1 MDYFDVVMSRAMQGC
16 RDIEVSLL
24 VFMQLIYLM
33 SDTSFGNASSDI
45 FLLVNIFVLG
55 IYLAGA

>member
-1 MDYFDVVMSRAMQGC
+1 MSHRLHMDYFDVVMSRAMQGC

-33 SDTSFGNASSDI
+33 SDTSFGNESSFFFKKVI
-45 FLLVNIFVLG
+45 FF
-55 IYLAGA
+55 YW

>member
-33 SDTSFGNASSDI
+33 SDTSFGNESSFFFKKVI
-45 FLLVNIFVLG
+45 FF
-55 IYLAGA
+55 YW